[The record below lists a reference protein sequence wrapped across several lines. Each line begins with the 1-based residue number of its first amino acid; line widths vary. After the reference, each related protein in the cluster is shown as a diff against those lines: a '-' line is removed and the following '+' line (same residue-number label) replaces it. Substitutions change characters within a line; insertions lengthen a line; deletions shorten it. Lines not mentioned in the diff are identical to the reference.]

1 MQGKKAQ
8 ETVPKHGFGL
18 KIIRQISARYGDLIE
33 TERGSDSY
41 KVMLAI
47 PLDQPSK

>member
-1 MQGKKAQ
+1 M
-8 ETVPKHGFGL
+8 GL
-18 KIIRQISARYGDLIE
+18 KIIRQISERYGDLME
-33 TERGSDSY
+33 TERGTDDY